1 MRTLLLSAAAFAALA
16 SSAWAGDASWGDGVE
31 VMNDA
36 DLAEH
41 RGGFMVAGIDINFAA
56 VVTTSINGVPALT
69 TQLTWTDAGAIIQE
83 TIGGGVGISSSL
95 TPDQLLALGLS
106 PNAAGVVVQDSSG
119 ATQIIHNVTEGALQN
134 ILINT
139 ASDQDISQTID
150 VRLELP
156 NFELL
161 QGNFI
166 AERFGIHITDD
177 INTAMFFDPG

>member
-1 MRTLLLSAAAFAALA
+1 M
-16 SSAWAGDASWGDGVE
+16 
-31 VMNDA
+31 
-36 DLAEH
+36 
-41 RGGFMVAGIDINFAA
+41 
-56 VVTTSINGVPALT
+56 
-69 TQLTWTDAGAIIQE
+69 
-83 TIGGGVGISSSL
+83 
-95 TPDQLLALGLS
+95 LALGLS

-119 ATQIIHNVTEGALQN
+119 ATQIIHNVTDGALQN

-161 QGNFI
+161 QANFI